1 MMQKILIQ
9 IESTEF
15 ITSIGLF
22 CKKLV

>member
-1 MMQKILIQ
+1 MQKILQ